1 MIRRPPRSTR
11 TDTLFPY
18 TTLFRSERVDR
29 IDDAAAQLVEIG
41 AGPVAAMLFEGARG
55 KTEPRCGIGCLQ
67 KLRRARCCLLHDVPP
82 SKPGSHTAVIDRT
95 GGNWRST
102 GVGMERLFWPVHF
115 CRQIGRA
122 HV

>member
-1 MIRRPPRSTR
+1 M
-11 TDTLFPY
+11 
-18 TTLFRSERVDR
+18 
-29 IDDAAAQLVEIG
+29 G

-82 SKPGSHTAVIDRT
+82 SKPGSPTAVIDRT

-102 GVGMERLFWPVHF
+102 GVGMEPRFGPVHLY
-115 CRQIGRA
+115 RTGQIRHAARRGTRSEGRL
-122 HV
+122 VGEK